1 MKQLVLVVEDDKMIR
16 NLVKVYLEKENY
28 EVLTAEDGEEG
39 KALFLEHTPCLV
51 LLDLMLPKVSGE
63 ELCSWIQQQ
72 NKQEVSIIMMTAKTS
87 SEQKIDGLRMGA
99 DDYVTKP
106 FSPQVLMAQIEAV
119 LRRSGQFC
127 QRISHSGLI
136 IKPRKGEVL
145 LHNEPLQLTKYEF
158 QMLYYFMENPHIT
171 LSREK
176 LMEQIHPNDNSFI
189 MDRTIDAHIKKLRE
203 KIEDV
208 PSKPIRL
215 QTVRG
220 MGYRFVP

>member
-28 EVLTAEDGEEG
+28 EVLTAKDGEEG
-39 KALFLEHTPCLV
+39 KVLFIEHTPCLV

-63 ELCSWIQQQ
+63 ELCRWIQTQ
-72 NKQEVSIIMMTAKTS
+72 NMNEVSIIMMTAKTS

-158 QMLYYFMENPHIT
+158 QILYYFMENPHIT

-208 PSKPIRL
+208 PSKPTRL